1 MLSLYRIFF
10 LSHLML
16 RVIIVELLQKQRLKL
31 HHNFFLIVLARLP
44 IVLISTAGHLF
55 LISSM
60 HDFQTLRNNRGSI
73 FVLVLVVTFL
83 AVMLGYLLFQTN
95 TNLYKA
101 SEEQTIQGV
110 LERNMNTKAERA
122 FALSASLNT
131 NGS

>member
-1 MLSLYRIFF
+1 
-10 LSHLML
+10 
-16 RVIIVELLQKQRLKL
+16 
-31 HHNFFLIVLARLP
+31 
-44 IVLISTAGHLF
+44 
-55 LISSM
+55 M

-101 SEEQTIQGV
+101 SEEQTIQSV

-122 FALSASLNT
+122 FALSASLNA

>member
-1 MLSLYRIFF
+1 
-10 LSHLML
+10 
-16 RVIIVELLQKQRLKL
+16 
-31 HHNFFLIVLARLP
+31 
-44 IVLISTAGHLF
+44 
-55 LISSM
+55 M

-101 SEEQTIQGV
+101 NEEQTIQGV